1 MKLKLKAY
9 APNRE
14 PQLGICDVRRIDF
27 EFGKVTISNGQVTNV
42 LNLDEVELMLYTGHK
57 DDHGNEIYSGH
68 RIWIEVHNFSS
79 GGVIASAE
87 EVVIFQNGQFG
98 VLWGFDRDFTP
109 LSGFSNNVTFEI
121 VGHKWE
127 SGKEAQADV

>member
-42 LNLDEVELMLYTGHK
+42 LNLDEVELMLYTEHK
-57 DDHGNEIYSGH
+57 DDHGNEIYSGQRF
-68 RIWIEVHNFSS
+68 RI
-79 GGVIASAE
+79 

-127 SGKEAQADV
+127 PGKEAQADV